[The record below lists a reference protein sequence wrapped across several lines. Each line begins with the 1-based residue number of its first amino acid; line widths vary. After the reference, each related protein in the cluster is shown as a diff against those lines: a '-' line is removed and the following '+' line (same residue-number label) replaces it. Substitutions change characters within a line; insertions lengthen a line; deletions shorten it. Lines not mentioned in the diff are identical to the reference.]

1 MLENSWDVNVEKKI
15 MLKPNNDDFIAVRR
29 NEEYTLTIGLKRM
42 NNSKTL
48 KAHCPMFLKGK
59 DENWFLVLGDI
70 QNRELW
76 ALKRISGI
84 NNQQRYH
91 QLQFT
96 APNSL
101 GKLTNLF
108 ITHVLY
114 LYKFLE
120 IKI

>member
-1 MLENSWDVNVEKKI
+1 MLENSWDVNIEKKI

-29 NEEYTLTIGLKRM
+29 NEEYTLIIGLKRM

-96 APNSL
+96 APNNL
-101 GKLTNLF
+101 GKLINLS
-108 ITHVLY
+108 ITHFFCISMS
-114 LYKFLE
+114 FL
-120 IKI
+120 K